1 MTGTDRLTNADAA
14 ALAGVAPSTWRD
26 YVARGYAPAPD
37 GRLGRTPWW
46 RPATIT
52 TWLETRPGQGARTD
66 LQASPTT
73 GTTEE

>member
-1 MTGTDRLTNADAA
+1 MTDTDRLTNADAA

-26 YVARGYAPAPD
+26 YVARGRAPAPD

-46 RPATIT
+46 RPDTIT

-66 LQASPTT
+66 LHTPP
-73 GTTEE
+73 TEE